1 MATTGFNKLL
11 VFSADFSAAVPE
23 MLALLGFAA
32 LFGIIAVWRF
42 RTSAV

>member
-1 MATTGFNKLL
+1 LL

-23 MLALLGFAA
+23 MLALLVFAF
-32 LFGIIAVWRF
+32 LFGIVAVWRF